1 MLRRAAVAAAA
12 LSQIAATRPHYAG
25 VMSAKTVALLALPAL
40 ALLLLGAHWLRS
52 GTTPGVVACV
62 LGLGLLALAPTRGW
76 ARGLLQAG
84 LALGAAEWAWTAW
97 LLVQQRQALGQ
108 PWLRMALILALV
120 TALTLAGIA
129 ALARL
134 PRQPQR

>member
-1 MLRRAAVAAAA
+1 MLRRQAAADAA
-12 LSQIAATRPHYAG
+12 LSQTATTRPYYAA
-25 VMSAKTVALLALPAL
+25 VMRAKTVALLALPAL

-62 LGLGLLALAPTRGW
+62 LGLGLLALAPARGW

-97 LLVQQRQALGQ
+97 QLVQQRQALGQ
-108 PWLRMALILALV
+108 PWLRMALILTLV
-120 TALTLAGIA
+120 ATLTLAGIA

-134 PRQPQR
+134 RRHAPR